1 MVKRMG
7 NDAEEGNGWRN
18 WQGWNWKNGKAKL
31 EKGGK
36 GGMDWEDGKGSWFK
50 TKMIYETFY
59 QYVRS
64 IISLSLKIWKRC
76 FPYETDERMILPND
90 DDKNWNNIKV

>member
-1 MVKRMG
+1 
-7 NDAEEGNGWRN
+7 
-18 WQGWNWKNGKAKL
+18 
-31 EKGGK
+31 
-36 GGMDWEDGKGSWFK
+36 
-50 TKMIYETFY
+50 MIYETFY

-90 DDKNWNNIKV
+90 DDKN